1 MKTVDARGISCPQ
14 PVLLTK
20 QALADKPAE
29 LTVLVDNATARGNVQ
44 RFAGNQGYQVE
55 IREEGGEY
63 SLLLHK

>member
-1 MKTVDARGISCPQ
+1 MKTVDARGLSCPQ

-29 LTVLVDNATARGNVQ
+29 LTVLGDNATARGNVQ